1 MRMLVMHTSSSI
13 LIVDDSK
20 TMTEIV
26 AKMLRDASYV
36 DVDRAFDGVSAI
48 KMLLQKKYDLVIT
61 DWQMKPIS
69 GPDLIKRIRENP
81 SLSRVRTIL
90 ITALHGRDDE
100 AWLDG
105 ADGYITKP
113 FEASTLTEKVED
125 ILSEVISPAA
135 PA

>member
-1 MRMLVMHTSSSI
+1 MLVMHTSSSI